1 VRLAYLHEAGI
12 SKTTDEPYLV
22 VAGIILH
29 GDEHWRPVGSWHLGK
44 DIYMMT
50 RNRFS
55 MRKIFCMVLESFRGK
70 DGQANDVGECWRS
83 WDRNYAKARSAN
95 HIWSHQSRSAQTK
108 SIEGSAKATESDVR
122 LPVMLMH
129 L

>member
-1 VRLAYLHEAGI
+1 VRLAYLDAAGI
-12 SKTTDEPYLV
+12 PKTADEPYLV

-29 GDEHWRPVGSWHLGK
+29 GDDIGVRPRSISGHLGK
-44 DIYMMT
+44 DIYLMT

-95 HIWSHQSRSAQTK
+95 HIWSHQSRSA
-108 SIEGSAKATESDVR
+108 
-122 LPVMLMH
+122 
-129 L
+129 